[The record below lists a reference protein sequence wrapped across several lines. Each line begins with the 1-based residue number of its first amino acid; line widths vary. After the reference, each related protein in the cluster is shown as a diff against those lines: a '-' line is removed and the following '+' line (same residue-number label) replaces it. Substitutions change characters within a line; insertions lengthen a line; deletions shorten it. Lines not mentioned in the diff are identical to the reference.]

1 MPTQDGTGPVGQGS
15 MTGRGLGPCNT
26 SEFAPLW
33 CRGFR
38 RGFGKG
44 FGFRKFQQNVE
55 LTSEQER
62 KILEA
67 ELAEVEVEKKE
78 LEKALKKNK

>member
-1 MPTQDGTGPVGQGS
+1 MPAQDGTGPTGQGS
-15 MTGRGLGPCNT
+15 MTGRGLGSCNV
-26 SEFAPLW
+26 SGIAPLW

-38 RGFGKG
+38 RGFG
-44 FGFRKFQQNVE
+44 FRRFQQNVE

-67 ELAEVEVEKKE
+67 ELAEVEAEKKE
-78 LEKALKKNK
+78 LEKALKKTR